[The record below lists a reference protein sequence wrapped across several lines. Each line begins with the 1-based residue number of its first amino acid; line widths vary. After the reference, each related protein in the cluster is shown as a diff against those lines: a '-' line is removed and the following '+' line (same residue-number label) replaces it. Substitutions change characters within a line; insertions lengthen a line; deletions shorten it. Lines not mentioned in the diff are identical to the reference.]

1 MVSLADGTVWGV
13 DEDNNE
19 GFTLRSSKP
28 AIKLSVSPGA
38 AIVFS
43 GNDTYKGLSNVV
55 DAYSEQRAMGGWI
68 LQGNGDLWVWDRDGV
83 TVYDPVKIAEN
94 IAQYFQDQKVA
105 ITKTGELVY
114 INYQAQEGKL
124 DSLEITKLIDNVKT
138 YSQGLAID
146 NNNMVW
152 RINGGKAAK
161 MLSHGKT
168 IANENYVIT
177 QHNELWYIP
186 YSGYPRM
193 ISENTSEYYGG
204 EHNVILNTKGAL
216 TYTAEE
222 KTQLIAENVARVF
235 ASSTFIDKT
244 GRLYRYDFKS
254 KEKTLIDINVV
265 HYESGYYIRSDATLW
280 KICYEDD
287 ELCSKQILD
296 NVLMPGQTPVQPENP
311 ATPSE
316 PSAAIDRY
324 PDWNADDYQGVLKAM
339 ESRNPQFLTTAA
351 DGKVYGIW
359 ETWKGSYYEWTANFL
374 EDYYTPL
381 KFLDGAQLDIN
392 GDLYATNT
400 MDAQYTKLFAD
411 VIDAAAEGDKGWA
424 LLSKGELWHRNAV
437 VEDEKV
443 AYKTSLIKTNVAKA
457 SAYSYTDLSGDSFS
471 YTIEYGQ
478 DGTPY
483 LANEKK
489 LNKAQEDLSPEK
501 PILQSCK
508 YVFESIGETTFSY
521 IDLEHNLY
529 IVKDGI
535 HKLLAEDVVYAA
547 VWGEVCA
554 FVKADGTLW
563 IDNQKILDNV
573 LLTDFTVNAA
583 SFREEMTAL
592 KQSKAL
598 LHGPHTVLI
607 KGLSI
612 PVILE
617 VQDGGYVMAI
627 SARGQRIEFKVS
639 NRKSLTD
646 VFEVKDILV
655 LSDGKAVGGYYIAI
669 YPDGYTEIKNTNH
682 VDDVSYSLYQ
692 EDGKLRYRCIVNRL
706 SESRTF
712 DSVAIIFD
720 KDEVYS
726 QEGTAIIENGKIEFL
741 APEKT
746 IKACDKINVQRQF
759 ERNRKTE
766 DTTIEQWYEENKI
779 IYDRYFDKENERYV
793 DEEKTASFLNNDKE
807 IVGAGSF
814 IGPYRQRLFYY
825 DEPCVI
831 RCFLKQSGRRRD
843 K

>member
-1 MVSLADGTVWGV
+1 MKKDILKALIISVLTLSLIFTLLACVGKDNFTPSGTLPDTPGQ
-13 DEDNNE
+13 NE
-19 GFTLRSSKP
+19 GNGENDPHKP
-28 AIKLSVSPGA
+28 STPG
-38 AIVFS
+38 
-43 GNDTYKGLSNVV
+43 T
-55 DAYSEQRAMGGWI
+55 
-68 LQGNGDLWVWDRDGV
+68 
-83 TVYDPVKIAEN
+83 T
-94 IAQYFQDQKVA
+94 
-105 ITKTGELVY
+105 
-114 INYQAQEGKL
+114 
-124 DSLEITKLIDNVKT
+124 
-138 YSQGLAID
+138 
-146 NNNMVW
+146 
-152 RINGGKAAK
+152 
-161 MLSHGKT
+161 
-168 IANENYVIT
+168 
-177 QHNELWYIP
+177 
-186 YSGYPRM
+186 
-193 ISENTSEYYGG
+193 
-204 EHNVILNTKGAL
+204 
-216 TYTAEE
+216 
-222 KTQLIAENVARVF
+222 
-235 ASSTFIDKT
+235 DKPT
-244 GRLYRYDFKS
+244 D
-254 KEKTLIDINVV
+254 
-265 HYESGYYIRSDATLW
+265 
-280 KICYEDD
+280 
-287 ELCSKQILD
+287 
-296 NVLMPGQTPVQPENP
+296 P
-311 ATPSE
+311 ATPDVPVTPSDPADPGDPIVPVTPSDPEEPSASDIPDTPAE
-316 PSAAIDRY
+316 PSAAVDRY

-339 ESRNPQFLTTAA
+339 ESRNPQFLVTAA

-359 ETWKGSYYEWTANFL
+359 ETLKDSYYEWTANFL

-400 MDAQYTKLFAD
+400 MDVQYTKLFAD
-411 VIDAAAEGDKGWA
+411 VVDAAAEGDKGWA
-424 LLSKGELWHRNAV
+424 LLSKGELWCWNAV

-443 AYKTSLIKTNVAKA
+443 AYKQSLIKTNIARA

-471 YTIEYGQ
+471 YTVEYGQ

-489 LNKAQEDLSPEK
+489 LNKSQEDLSPEK
-501 PILQSCK
+501 PISQSCK

-529 IVKDGI
+529 IVKEGI

-547 VWGEVCA
+547 IWGDVCA

-793 DEEKTASFLNNDKE
+793 DEEKTASFLNNNKE

-825 DEPCVI
+825 EIDQKNRTFDVCYVSVNSEGKPDNICYATLSIPDEIEYDSI
-831 RCFLKQSGRRRD
+831 RYAFFGGSGGSNETGVTFSVKNGNEEYYMNIYIAAIKD
-843 K
+843 EVYICDIYIGDDSAY